1 MTRKLEIKRSPS
13 RLYELQMRL
22 ASNQK
27 ILMAKVEKL
36 LAERSKQATARVLA
50 ERLVDKLLNEG

>member
-1 MTRKLEIKRSPS
+1 MTRKLPAIKPLSRAYEIARLIQATKRVEAIAS
-13 RLYELQMRL
+13 R
-22 ASNQK
+22 
-27 ILMAKVEKL
+27 L